1 MDEDEMECLTS
12 LAVDGLRRL
21 IKQGD
26 FTRPGSVAEAIAD
39 YESENNPIGEF
50 LEEYGN
56 IDGKP
61 TQRVYDDFCYWC
73 DKNGHKNRLTRKR
86 FTKAVNDQ
94 TGTIS
99 IVTRHEYF
107 GGNTGRCFVKP

>member
-1 MDEDEMECLTS
+1 MECLTS

-39 YESENNPIGEF
+39 YESREQPDPENF

-61 TQRVYDDFCYWC
+61 R
-73 DKNGHKNRLTRKR
+73 NGFTMILLLVRQKRPQKQAYPQAVHKGC
-86 FTKAVNDQ
+86 Q
-94 TGTIS
+94 
-99 IVTRHEYF
+99 
-107 GGNTGRCFVKP
+107 

>member
-1 MDEDEMECLTS
+1 MECLTS

-61 TQRVYDDFCYWC
+61 TQRVYDDFVIGATKTATKQAYF
-73 DKNGHKNRLTRKR
+73 RKR